1 MEDLSFSR
9 IDTETVQLP
18 SLNSNV
24 KKSVQNSP
32 NIDHNEIA
40 KFEALATRWW
50 DPESEFRTLHQIN
63 PLRLDFIN
71 ERAPLEGKKVLDVGC
86 GGGILSESMAT
97 RGARV
102 TGIDM
107 GEKPLAVAKLH
118 LKESGLEVD
127 YRQTTAEA
135 LAIEEPESF
144 DIITCMEMVEH
155 VPDPASVV
163 NACSRLVRPGGEL
176 FFSTINRTPKAWLFA
191 IVGAEY
197 LLNILPKGT
206 HTYEKF
212 IRPSELEKWAR
223 ESGLVSKEI
232 TGMHYNPFTDNYW
245 LAPGVEV
252 NYLLHSTHQG

>member
-1 MEDLSFSR
+1 MNN
-9 IDTETVQLP
+9 T
-18 SLNSNV
+18 
-24 KKSVQNSP
+24 K

-107 GEKPLAVAKLH
+107 GEKPLSVAKLH

-155 VPDPASVV
+155 VPNPASVI

-191 IVGAEY
+191 IIGAEY

-206 HTYEKF
+206 HSYEKF
-212 IRPSELEKWAR
+212 IRPSELERWAR
-223 ESGLVSKEI
+223 ESGLVTKEI
-232 TGMHYNPFTDNYW
+232 TGMHYNPFTDRYW

>member
-1 MEDLSFSR
+1 MNN
-9 IDTETVQLP
+9 T
-18 SLNSNV
+18 
-24 KKSVQNSP
+24 K

-107 GEKPLAVAKLH
+107 GEKPLSVAKLH

-127 YRQTTAEA
+127 YRQTTTEA

-155 VPDPASVV
+155 VPDPASVI

-206 HTYEKF
+206 HSYEKF
-212 IRPSELEKWAR
+212 IRPSELERWAR
-223 ESGLVSKEI
+223 ESGLVTKEI
-232 TGMHYNPFTDNYW
+232 TGMHYNPFTDRYW

>member
-1 MEDLSFSR
+1 M
-9 IDTETVQLP
+9 
-18 SLNSNV
+18 
-24 KKSVQNSP
+24 KSYQ

-63 PLRLDFIN
+63 PLRLEFIN
-71 ERAPLEGKKVLDVGC
+71 ERAPLEGKKVLDMGC

-135 LAIEEPESF
+135 LAIEEPKSF

-155 VPDPASVV
+155 VPNPASVI

-232 TGMHYNPFTDNYW
+232 TGMHYNPFTDHYW

>member
-97 RGARV
+97 RGAMV

-135 LAIEEPESF
+135 LAIEESESF

-232 TGMHYNPFTDNYW
+232 TGMHYNPLTDCYW
-245 LAPGVEV
+245 LAPGIEV
-252 NYLLHSTHQG
+252 NYLLHSTHRG

>member
-1 MEDLSFSR
+1 M
-9 IDTETVQLP
+9 
-18 SLNSNV
+18 
-24 KKSVQNSP
+24 KSYQ

-63 PLRLDFIN
+63 PLRLEFIN

-127 YRQTTAEA
+127 YRQTTTEA

-155 VPDPASVV
+155 VPDPASVI

-232 TGMHYNPFTDNYW
+232 TGMHYNPFTDHYW

>member
-1 MEDLSFSR
+1 M
-9 IDTETVQLP
+9 
-18 SLNSNV
+18 

-63 PLRLDFIN
+63 PLRLEFIN
-71 ERAPLEGKKVLDVGC
+71 ERAPLEGKKVLDMGC

-135 LAIEEPESF
+135 LAIEEPKSF

-155 VPDPASVV
+155 VPNPASVI

-191 IVGAEY
+191 IIGAEY

-206 HTYEKF
+206 HSYEKF
-212 IRPSELEKWAR
+212 IRPSELERWAR
-223 ESGLVSKEI
+223 ESGLVTKEI
-232 TGMHYNPFTDNYW
+232 TGMHYNPFTDRYW

>member
-1 MEDLSFSR
+1 M
-9 IDTETVQLP
+9 
-18 SLNSNV
+18 

-63 PLRLDFIN
+63 PLRLEFIN

-155 VPDPASVV
+155 VPDPASVI

-206 HTYEKF
+206 HSYEKF
-212 IRPSELEKWAR
+212 IRPSELERWAR

-232 TGMHYNPFTDNYW
+232 TGMHYNPFTDHYW

>member
-1 MEDLSFSR
+1 M
-9 IDTETVQLP
+9 
-18 SLNSNV
+18 
-24 KKSVQNSP
+24 KSYQ

-71 ERAPLEGKKVLDVGC
+71 ERAPLEGKKVLDMGC

-155 VPDPASVV
+155 VPNPASVI

-191 IVGAEY
+191 IIGAEY

-206 HTYEKF
+206 HSYEKF
-212 IRPSELEKWAR
+212 IRPSELERWAR
-223 ESGLVSKEI
+223 ESGLVTKEI
-232 TGMHYNPFTDNYW
+232 TGMHYNPFTDRYW

>member
-1 MEDLSFSR
+1 M
-9 IDTETVQLP
+9 
-18 SLNSNV
+18 
-24 KKSVQNSP
+24 KSYQ

-63 PLRLDFIN
+63 PLRLEFIN
-71 ERAPLEGKKVLDVGC
+71 ERAPLEGKKVLDMGC

-155 VPDPASVV
+155 VPDPASVI

-232 TGMHYNPFTDNYW
+232 TGMHYNPFTDHYW

>member
-1 MEDLSFSR
+1 M
-9 IDTETVQLP
+9 
-18 SLNSNV
+18 
-24 KKSVQNSP
+24 KSYQ

-107 GEKPLAVAKLH
+107 GEKPLSVAKLH

-127 YRQTTAEA
+127 YRQTTTEA

-155 VPDPASVV
+155 VPDPASVI

-232 TGMHYNPFTDNYW
+232 TGMHYNPFTDHYW

>member
-1 MEDLSFSR
+1 M
-9 IDTETVQLP
+9 
-18 SLNSNV
+18 

-63 PLRLDFIN
+63 PLRLEFIN
-71 ERAPLEGKKVLDVGC
+71 ERAPLEGKKVLDMGC

-155 VPDPASVV
+155 VPDPASVI

-232 TGMHYNPFTDNYW
+232 TGMHYNPFTDHYW

>member
-1 MEDLSFSR
+1 M
-9 IDTETVQLP
+9 
-18 SLNSNV
+18 

-63 PLRLDFIN
+63 PLRLEFIN

-155 VPDPASVV
+155 VPDPASVI

-206 HTYEKF
+206 HSYEKF

>member
-97 RGARV
+97 RGAMV

-135 LAIEEPESF
+135 LAIEESESF

-155 VPDPASVV
+155 VPDPASVI

-206 HTYEKF
+206 HSYEKF

>member
-1 MEDLSFSR
+1 M
-9 IDTETVQLP
+9 
-18 SLNSNV
+18 
-24 KKSVQNSP
+24 KSYQ

-63 PLRLDFIN
+63 PLRLEFIN
-71 ERAPLEGKKVLDVGC
+71 ERAPLEGKKVLDMGC

-155 VPDPASVV
+155 VPNPASVI

-191 IVGAEY
+191 IIGAEY

-206 HTYEKF
+206 HSYEKF

-232 TGMHYNPFTDNYW
+232 TGMHYNPFTDHYW

>member
-1 MEDLSFSR
+1 M
-9 IDTETVQLP
+9 
-18 SLNSNV
+18 
-24 KKSVQNSP
+24 KSYQ

-63 PLRLDFIN
+63 PLRLEFIN
-71 ERAPLEGKKVLDVGC
+71 ERAPLEGKKVLDMGC

-155 VPDPASVV
+155 VPNPASVI

-191 IVGAEY
+191 IIGAEY

-206 HTYEKF
+206 HSYEKF
-212 IRPSELEKWAR
+212 IRPSELERWAR
-223 ESGLVSKEI
+223 ESGLVTKEI
-232 TGMHYNPFTDNYW
+232 TGMHYNPFTDRYW

>member
-1 MEDLSFSR
+1 M
-9 IDTETVQLP
+9 
-18 SLNSNV
+18 
-24 KKSVQNSP
+24 KSYQ

-63 PLRLDFIN
+63 PLRLEFIN
-71 ERAPLEGKKVLDVGC
+71 ERAPLEGKKVLDMGC

-118 LKESGLEVD
+118 IKESGLEVD

-135 LAIEEPESF
+135 LAIEEPKSF

-155 VPDPASVV
+155 VPNPASVI

-191 IVGAEY
+191 IIGAEY

-206 HTYEKF
+206 HSYEKF
-212 IRPSELEKWAR
+212 IRPSELERWAR
-223 ESGLVSKEI
+223 ESGLVTKEI
-232 TGMHYNPFTDNYW
+232 TGMHYNPFTDRYW

>member
-1 MEDLSFSR
+1 MNN
-9 IDTETVQLP
+9 T
-18 SLNSNV
+18 
-24 KKSVQNSP
+24 K

-63 PLRLDFIN
+63 PLRLEFIN

-155 VPDPASVV
+155 VPDPASVI

-232 TGMHYNPFTDNYW
+232 TGMHYNPFTDHYW

>member
-1 MEDLSFSR
+1 M
-9 IDTETVQLP
+9 
-18 SLNSNV
+18 

-63 PLRLDFIN
+63 PLRLEFIN

-107 GEKPLAVAKLH
+107 GEKPLSVAKLH

-127 YRQTTAEA
+127 YRQTTTEA

-155 VPDPASVV
+155 VPNPASVI

-212 IRPSELEKWAR
+212 IRPSELERWAR
-223 ESGLVSKEI
+223 ESGLVTKEI
-232 TGMHYNPFTDNYW
+232 TGMHYNPFTDRYW

>member
-1 MEDLSFSR
+1 M
-9 IDTETVQLP
+9 
-18 SLNSNV
+18 

-135 LAIEEPESF
+135 LAIEEPKSF

-155 VPDPASVV
+155 VPDPASVI

-232 TGMHYNPFTDNYW
+232 TGMHYNPFTDHYW

>member
-1 MEDLSFSR
+1 M
-9 IDTETVQLP
+9 
-18 SLNSNV
+18 
-24 KKSVQNSP
+24 KSYQ

-63 PLRLDFIN
+63 PLRLEFIN

-155 VPDPASVV
+155 VPDPASVI

-206 HTYEKF
+206 HSYEKF

-232 TGMHYNPFTDNYW
+232 TGMHYNPFTDHYW

>member
-1 MEDLSFSR
+1 M
-9 IDTETVQLP
+9 
-18 SLNSNV
+18 
-24 KKSVQNSP
+24 QNSP

-63 PLRLDFIN
+63 PLRLEFIN

-155 VPDPASVV
+155 VPDPASVI

-206 HTYEKF
+206 HSYEKF

>member
-1 MEDLSFSR
+1 M
-9 IDTETVQLP
+9 
-18 SLNSNV
+18 
-24 KKSVQNSP
+24 KSYQ

-63 PLRLDFIN
+63 PLRLEFIN
-71 ERAPLEGKKVLDVGC
+71 ERAPLEGKKVLDMGC

-107 GEKPLAVAKLH
+107 GEKPLSVAKLH

-127 YRQTTAEA
+127 YRQTTTEA

-155 VPDPASVV
+155 VPDPASVI

-206 HTYEKF
+206 HSYEKF

-232 TGMHYNPFTDNYW
+232 TGMHYNPFTDHYW

>member
-1 MEDLSFSR
+1 M
-9 IDTETVQLP
+9 
-18 SLNSNV
+18 
-24 KKSVQNSP
+24 QNSP

-107 GEKPLAVAKLH
+107 GEKPLSVAKLH

-127 YRQTTAEA
+127 YRQTTTEA

-144 DIITCMEMVEH
+144 DIITCME
-155 VPDPASVV
+155 
-163 NACSRLVRPGGEL
+163 
-176 FFSTINRTPKAWLFA
+176 
-191 IVGAEY
+191 
-197 LLNILPKGT
+197 
-206 HTYEKF
+206 
-212 IRPSELEKWAR
+212 
-223 ESGLVSKEI
+223 
-232 TGMHYNPFTDNYW
+232 
-245 LAPGVEV
+245 
-252 NYLLHSTHQG
+252 

>member
-1 MEDLSFSR
+1 M
-9 IDTETVQLP
+9 
-18 SLNSNV
+18 

-107 GEKPLAVAKLH
+107 GEKPLSVAKLH

-127 YRQTTAEA
+127 YRQTTTEA

-155 VPDPASVV
+155 VPDPASVI

-212 IRPSELEKWAR
+212 IRPSELERWAR
-223 ESGLVSKEI
+223 ESGLVTKEI
-232 TGMHYNPFTDNYW
+232 TGMHYNPFTDHYW

>member
-1 MEDLSFSR
+1 M
-9 IDTETVQLP
+9 
-18 SLNSNV
+18 

-63 PLRLDFIN
+63 PLRLEFIN

-135 LAIEEPESF
+135 LAIEEPKSF

-155 VPDPASVV
+155 VPDPASVI

-232 TGMHYNPFTDNYW
+232 TGMHYNPFTDHYW

>member
-1 MEDLSFSR
+1 M
-9 IDTETVQLP
+9 
-18 SLNSNV
+18 
-24 KKSVQNSP
+24 KSYQ

-63 PLRLDFIN
+63 PLRLEFIN

-135 LAIEEPESF
+135 LAIEEPKSF

-155 VPDPASVV
+155 VPNPASVI

-191 IVGAEY
+191 IIGAEY

-206 HTYEKF
+206 HSYEKF
-212 IRPSELEKWAR
+212 IRPSELERWAR
-223 ESGLVSKEI
+223 ESGLVTKEI
-232 TGMHYNPFTDNYW
+232 TGMHYNPFTDRYW

>member
-1 MEDLSFSR
+1 MNN
-9 IDTETVQLP
+9 T
-18 SLNSNV
+18 
-24 KKSVQNSP
+24 K

-63 PLRLDFIN
+63 PLRLEFIN
-71 ERAPLEGKKVLDVGC
+71 ERAPLEGKKVLDMGC

-107 GEKPLAVAKLH
+107 GEKPLSVAKLH

-127 YRQTTAEA
+127 YRQTTTEA

-155 VPDPASVV
+155 VPDPASVI

-232 TGMHYNPFTDNYW
+232 TGMHYNPFTDHYW

>member
-1 MEDLSFSR
+1 M
-9 IDTETVQLP
+9 
-18 SLNSNV
+18 

-63 PLRLDFIN
+63 PLRLEFIN

-155 VPDPASVV
+155 VPDPASVI

-206 HTYEKF
+206 HSYEKF

-232 TGMHYNPFTDNYW
+232 TGMHYNPFTDHYW

>member
-1 MEDLSFSR
+1 MNN
-9 IDTETVQLP
+9 T
-18 SLNSNV
+18 
-24 KKSVQNSP
+24 K

-63 PLRLDFIN
+63 PLRLEFIN

-155 VPDPASVV
+155 VPDPASVI

-206 HTYEKF
+206 HSYEKF
-212 IRPSELEKWAR
+212 IRPSELERWAR
-223 ESGLVSKEI
+223 ESGLVTKEI
-232 TGMHYNPFTDNYW
+232 TGMHYNPFTDRYW

>member
-1 MEDLSFSR
+1 M
-9 IDTETVQLP
+9 
-18 SLNSNV
+18 

-63 PLRLDFIN
+63 PLRLEFIN

-155 VPDPASVV
+155 VPNPASVI

-232 TGMHYNPFTDNYW
+232 TGMHYNPFTDHYW

>member
-1 MEDLSFSR
+1 M
-9 IDTETVQLP
+9 
-18 SLNSNV
+18 
-24 KKSVQNSP
+24 KSYQ

-63 PLRLDFIN
+63 PLRLEFIN
-71 ERAPLEGKKVLDVGC
+71 ERAPLEGKKVLDMGC

-135 LAIEEPESF
+135 LAIEEPKSF

-155 VPDPASVV
+155 VPNPASVI

-191 IVGAEY
+191 IIGAEY

-206 HTYEKF
+206 HSYEKF
-212 IRPSELEKWAR
+212 IRPSELERWAR
-223 ESGLVSKEI
+223 ESGLVTKEI
-232 TGMHYNPFTDNYW
+232 TGMHYNPFTDRYW

>member
-1 MEDLSFSR
+1 M
-9 IDTETVQLP
+9 
-18 SLNSNV
+18 

-97 RGARV
+97 RGAMV

-135 LAIEEPESF
+135 LAIEESESF

>member
-1 MEDLSFSR
+1 M
-9 IDTETVQLP
+9 
-18 SLNSNV
+18 

-107 GEKPLAVAKLH
+107 GEKPLSVAKLH

-155 VPDPASVV
+155 VPDPASVI

-206 HTYEKF
+206 HSYEKF

-232 TGMHYNPFTDNYW
+232 TGMHYNPFTDHYW

>member
-1 MEDLSFSR
+1 MNN
-9 IDTETVQLP
+9 T
-18 SLNSNV
+18 
-24 KKSVQNSP
+24 K

-63 PLRLDFIN
+63 PLRLEFIN
-71 ERAPLEGKKVLDVGC
+71 ERAPLEGKKVLDMGC

-135 LAIEEPESF
+135 LAIEEPKSF

-155 VPDPASVV
+155 VPNPASVI

-191 IVGAEY
+191 IIGAEY

-206 HTYEKF
+206 HSYEKF
-212 IRPSELEKWAR
+212 IRPSELERWAR
-223 ESGLVSKEI
+223 ESGLVTKEI
-232 TGMHYNPFTDNYW
+232 TGMHYNPFTDRYW

>member
-1 MEDLSFSR
+1 VNN
-9 IDTETVQLP
+9 T
-18 SLNSNV
+18 
-24 KKSVQNSP
+24 K

-127 YRQTTAEA
+127 YRQTTTEA

-155 VPDPASVV
+155 VPDPASVI

-232 TGMHYNPFTDNYW
+232 TGMHYNPFTDHYW